1 MNIYEFGG
9 ADQKSLV
16 MIHGACMSWDMFQDS
31 IDELKEDFHIFAV
44 AVPGHDLTTNE
55 EFTTVEDIADRI
67 ETKLISRGQREI
79 DVLYGLSMGGGF
91 VIRMLADNRLHV
103 NHAVIDAGIT
113 PYELPRPI
121 TRLILLR
128 DFLMTEWG
136 KHSKKA
142 LSLAFPPEKYTQE
155 GIDYMHKVMRHMSA
169 KTIWRVFD
177 STDNYS
183 VSPGFP
189 VLDTLIEYW
198 YGQDE
203 KRARKLDIA
212 WMKKHIPSV
221 WFREIPGMD
230 HGQYALMQPK
240 QFAEDLR
247 RISGAAKE
255 LERSYQNGLVGDLN

>member
-1 MNIYEFGG
+1 MNIYEFGPEN
-9 ADQKSLV
+9 DKSLV
-16 MIHGACMSWDMFQDS
+16 MIHGACMSWDMFQAS

-44 AVPGHDLTTNE
+44 AVPGHDLTTDE

-67 ETKLISRGQREI
+67 ETELISRGLHEI

-91 VIRMLADNRLHV
+91 VIRMLADNRLRV
-103 NHAVIDAGIT
+103 DHAVIDAGIT

-169 KTIWRVFD
+169 RTIWRVFD
-177 STDNYS
+177 STDNYAM
-183 VSPGFP
+183 PTTFP
-189 VLDTLIEYW
+189 HLDTRIEYW
-198 YGQDE
+198 YGREE
-203 KRARKLDIA
+203 KKARKLDIA
-212 WMKKHIPSV
+212 WVKKHIPGV
-221 WFREIPGMD
+221 HFREIQGMD

-247 RISGAAKE
+247 RSIRGSKAREGSK
-255 LERSYQNGLVGDLN
+255 

>member
-1 MNIYEFGG
+1 MNIYEVGQKN
-9 ADQKSLV
+9 DKSLV

-31 IDELKEDFHIFAV
+31 IDDLKKDFHIFAV
-44 AVPGHDLTTNE
+44 AVPGHDLTTDE
-55 EFTTVEDIADRI
+55 EFTTVEDIANRI
-67 ETKLISRGQREI
+67 ETELIARGLHEI

-91 VIRMLADNRLHV
+91 VIRMLADNRLPV

-155 GIDYMHKVMRHMSA
+155 GIDYMYEVMRHMSA
-169 KTIWRVFD
+169 RTIWRVFD
-177 STDNYS
+177 STDNYAMP
-183 VSPGFP
+183 VSFP
-189 VLDTLIEYW
+189 SLDTGIEYW
-198 YGQDE
+198 YGQEE
-203 KRARKLDIA
+203 KKARKLDIA
-212 WMKKHIPSV
+212 WVKKHIPGV
-221 WFREIPGMD
+221 RFREIPGMD

-240 QFAEDLR
+240 QFADDLR
-247 RISGAAKE
+247 SILWNSNNMGKE
-255 LERSYQNGLVGDLN
+255 QQK

>member
-1 MNIYEFGG
+1 MNIYEFG
-9 ADQKSLV
+9 QENEKSLV

-31 IDELKEDFHIFAV
+31 IDDLKADFHIFAV
-44 AVPGHDLTTNE
+44 AVPGHDLTTDE
-55 EFTTVEDIADRI
+55 EFTTVEEIADRI
-67 ETKLISRGQREI
+67 ETELISRGLHDI

-91 VIRMLADNRLHV
+91 VIRMLADNRLPV

-155 GIDYMHKVMRHMSA
+155 GIDYMYEVMRYMSA
-169 KTIWRVFD
+169 RTIWRVFD
-177 STDNYS
+177 STDNYAM
-183 VSPGFP
+183 PATFP
-189 VLDTLIEYW
+189 RLETRIEYW

-203 KRARKLDIA
+203 RKARKLDIA
-212 WMKKHIPSV
+212 WVKKHIPDV
-221 WFREIPGMD
+221 RFREIPGMD
-230 HGQYALMQPK
+230 HGQYALMRPK
-240 QFAEDLR
+240 QFADDLR
-247 RISGAAKE
+247 SILRNSNNMGKE
-255 LERSYQNGLVGDLN
+255 QQK

>member
-1 MNIYEFGG
+1 MNIYEFGQKN
-9 ADQKSLV
+9 DKSLV

-31 IDELKEDFHIFAV
+31 IDDLKKDFHIFAV
-44 AVPGHDLTTNE
+44 AVPGHDLTTDE
-55 EFTTVEDIADRI
+55 EFTTVEDIANRI
-67 ETKLISRGQREI
+67 ETELIARGLHEI

-91 VIRMLADNRLHV
+91 VIRMLADNRLPV

-155 GIDYMHKVMRHMSA
+155 GIDYMYEVMKHMSA
-169 KTIWRVFD
+169 RTIWRVFD
-177 STDNYS
+177 STDNYAM
-183 VSPGFP
+183 PATFP
-189 VLDTLIEYW
+189 HLDTGIEYW

-203 KRARKLDIA
+203 KKARKLDIA
-212 WMKKHIPSV
+212 WVKKHIPGV
-221 WFREIPGMD
+221 RFREIPGMD

-247 RISGAAKE
+247 SILRNSNNMGKE
-255 LERSYQNGLVGDLN
+255 PQK

>member
-1 MNIYEFGG
+1 MNIYEFG
-9 ADQKSLV
+9 QENEKSLV

-31 IDELKEDFHIFAV
+31 IDDLRKDFHIFAV
-44 AVPGHDLTTNE
+44 AVPGHDLTTDE

-67 ETKLISRGQREI
+67 ETELISRGLHDI

-91 VIRMLADNRLHV
+91 VIRMLADNRLPV

-155 GIDYMHKVMRHMSA
+155 GIDYMYEVMKHMSA
-169 KTIWRVFD
+169 RTIWRVFD
-177 STDNYS
+177 STDNYAM
-183 VSPGFP
+183 PATFP
-189 VLDTLIEYW
+189 RLETRIEYW
-198 YGQDE
+198 YGQEE
-203 KRARKLDIA
+203 KKARKLDIA
-212 WMKKHIPSV
+212 WVKKHIPGV
-221 WFREIPGMD
+221 RFREIPGMD

-240 QFAEDLR
+240 QFVEDLR
-247 RISGAAKE
+247 SILRNSNNMGKE
-255 LERSYQNGLVGDLN
+255 PQK

>member
-1 MNIYEFGG
+1 MNIYEVGQKN
-9 ADQKSLV
+9 DKSLV

-31 IDELKEDFHIFAV
+31 IDDLKKDFHIFAV
-44 AVPGHDLTTNE
+44 AVPGHDLTTDE

-67 ETKLISRGQREI
+67 ETELISRGLHDI

-91 VIRMLADNRLHV
+91 VIRMLADNRLPV

-155 GIDYMHKVMRHMSA
+155 GIDYMYEVMKHMSA
-169 KTIWRVFD
+169 RTIWRVFD
-177 STDNYS
+177 STDNYAM
-183 VSPGFP
+183 PATFP
-189 VLDTLIEYW
+189 RLETRIEYW
-198 YGQDE
+198 YGQEE
-203 KRARKLDIA
+203 KKARKLDIA
-212 WMKKHIPSV
+212 WVKKHIPGV
-221 WFREIPGMD
+221 RFREIPGMD

-240 QFAEDLR
+240 QFVEDLR
-247 RISGAAKE
+247 SILRNSNNMGKE
-255 LERSYQNGLVGDLN
+255 PQK